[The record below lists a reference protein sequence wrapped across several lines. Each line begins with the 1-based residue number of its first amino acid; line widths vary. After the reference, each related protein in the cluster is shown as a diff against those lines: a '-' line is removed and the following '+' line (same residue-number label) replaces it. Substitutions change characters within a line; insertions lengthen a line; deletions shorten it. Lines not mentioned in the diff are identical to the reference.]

1 MDVVAARV
9 RRCTLH
15 RYCAHTTGRRIW
27 RRFGCSVYQTPGIED
42 SPHPSLEL
50 SRLDPYR
57 RFQMYLDTTNDNSV
71 FPARRR
77 RGHWR
82 ELTGWQDCLSKY
94 HIVGLLS
101 ISGSCMHPGRGFF
114 FATGTCIGARKAAG
128 QYLNNP
134 CGAGTFRRLKVHY
147 ASSIFISS

>member
-42 SPHPSLEL
+42 SPHPVVGTVAAGS
-50 SRLDPYR
+50 YR

-71 FPARRR
+71 FPARR

-101 ISGSCMHPGRGFF
+101 IWAAVCTRPVF

-128 QYLNNP
+128 KYLNNP